1 MWFDAFAKLV
11 EIVAPPCDI
20 RDNCDTGRQF
30 SNCCDVSVITVSRMS
45 QVSQR
50 PPRQKPKPAR
60 AVRARGLCDI
70 RDNCDTGRQ
79 FSNYCVADVAS
90 VATPPAPE
98 TETRARRPGRVY
110 FPNGES

>member
-11 EIVAPPCDI
+11 EIVAPP
-20 RDNCDTGRQF
+20 
-30 SNCCDVSVITVSRMS
+30 
-45 QVSQR
+45 
-50 PPRQKPKPAR
+50 
-60 AVRARGLCDI
+60 CDI

-110 FPNGES
+110 FPTRKS

>member
-50 PPRQKPKPAR
+50 PPARKSEPKPSAKAFR
-60 AVRARGLCDI
+60 HGVSFAGKPLTW
-70 RDNCDTGRQ
+70 TGHIVSLDDWRRL
-79 FSNYCVADVAS
+79 
-90 VATPPAPE
+90 
-98 TETRARRPGRVY
+98 TEWEQHG
-110 FPNGES
+110 PNGRHWNSITQTWEEPE

>member
-60 AVRARGLCDI
+60 AVRG
-70 RDNCDTGRQ
+70 GH
-79 FSNYCVADVAS
+79 FSPLGNLEKQS
-90 VATPPAPE
+90 KGINP
-98 TETRARRPGRVY
+98 
-110 FPNGES
+110 

>member
-1 MWFDAFAKLV
+1 MWFDACAKLA

-60 AVRARGLCDI
+60 AVRGGYISPMGNLEKQSKGI
-70 RDNCDTGRQ
+70 N
-79 FSNYCVADVAS
+79 
-90 VATPPAPE
+90 P
-98 TETRARRPGRVY
+98 
-110 FPNGES
+110 

>member
-30 SNCCDVSVITVSRMS
+30 SNYWVVSVITVSQLS

-50 PPRQKPKPAR
+50 PPRESQNPSPAPKPSGMAYLSREKQRQGR
-60 AVRARGLCDI
+60 AAL
-70 RDNCDTGRQ
+70 
-79 FSNYCVADVAS
+79 
-90 VATPPAPE
+90 
-98 TETRARRPGRVY
+98 
-110 FPNGES
+110 

>member
-1 MWFDAFAKLV
+1 MWFDACAKLA

-30 SNCCDVSVITVSRMS
+30 SNYCDVSVITVSQLS

-60 AVRARGLCDI
+60 AVRAG
-70 RDNCDTGRQ
+70 G
-79 FSNYCVADVAS
+79 
-90 VATPPAPE
+90 
-98 TETRARRPGRVY
+98 
-110 FPNGES
+110 FP

>member
-30 SNCCDVSVITVSRMS
+30 SNYCDVSVITVSQLS

-50 PPRQKPKPAR
+50 PPRESQNPSPAPKPSGMAYLSRGSRSHGR
-60 AVRARGLCDI
+60 AALFRWMIGGD
-70 RDNCDTGRQ
+70 
-79 FSNYCVADVAS
+79 
-90 VATPPAPE
+90 
-98 TETRARRPGRVY
+98 
-110 FPNGES
+110 

>member
-1 MWFDAFAKLV
+1 MWFDARAKLA

-30 SNCCDVSVITVSRMS
+30 SNYWVVSVITVSQLS

-60 AVRARGLCDI
+60 AVRAG
-70 RDNCDTGRQ
+70 G
-79 FSNYCVADVAS
+79 
-90 VATPPAPE
+90 
-98 TETRARRPGRVY
+98 
-110 FPNGES
+110 FP